1 MFCNSLKTLQ
11 FGVQYVNNTKEKSMK
26 ILISAVLA
34 LFLVGCS
41 SESKQEAKETVT
53 QTKESVTQSVKEVKS
68 DVVQKAEEIKSD
80 AVQKAEEIKS
90 DVSSKVEDVK
100 EDVVAKAEAAQ
111 EVVAAKVEEVKKD
124 VATKVEDVKQA
135 VSPQATASTLYQPC
149 AGCHGIDASKAAL
162 GKSQIIKGWDVKKT
176 ADALHGYKAGTYGGA
191 MKGLM
196 TGQTS
201 KLSDEDIKILS
212 EYISKL

>member
-1 MFCNSLKTLQ
+1 
-11 FGVQYVNNTKEKSMK
+11 MK

-41 SESKQEAKETVT
+41 SESKQEAKEVAT
-53 QTKESVTQSVKEVKS
+53 QTKESVTQSVKEAKS
-68 DVVQKAEEIKSD
+68 ETVQKA
-80 AVQKAEEIKS
+80 QEIKS
-90 DVSSKVEDVK
+90 DVS
-100 EDVVAKAEAAQ
+100 
-111 EVVAAKVEEVKKD
+111 AKVEEVKKE

-135 VSPQATASTLYQPC
+135 VSTQTSASTLYQPC
-149 AGCHGIDASKAAL
+149 AGCHGMDASKAAL
-162 GKSQIIKGWDVKKT
+162 GKSQIIKGWDVKKI
-176 ADALHGYKAGTYGGA
+176 ADALHGYKAGTYGRD

-196 TGQTS
+196 AGQTS